1 MGEDLPF
8 SSRIVIVNMRS
19 AMGRGG
25 IAEFPLDSDLKIM
38 NPSQGFRS
46 QLGPRPSHDMVVP
59 KHILNCMASD
69 LDHEEEEEDS
79 KPAPATEQKVKALKA
94 EMSLGDRAAWWCL
107 LQTGPLYCPD
117 MSRFHHK
124 SRMVSQT
131 SSVHFLHDYIIL

>member
-1 MGEDLPF
+1 
-8 SSRIVIVNMRS
+8 
-19 AMGRGG
+19 MGRGG

-79 KPAPATEQKVKALKA
+79 KPAPR
-94 EMSLGDRAAWWCL
+94 DRAEGKSIEGRDELGRQSSLVVPFANRSTL
-107 LQTGPLYCPD
+107 L
-117 MSRFHHK
+117 SRY
-124 SRMVSQT
+124 VQIPSQIQNGQSNIQRALFT
-131 SSVHFLHDYIIL
+131 